1 MFHVKNM
8 LCIWAAHTVGK
19 DCEEPGDAGRRL
31 SAETSSDAMREV
43 QAAETLKKDPV
54 GKP

>member
-1 MFHVKNM
+1 M
-8 LCIWAAHTVGK
+8 VGK
-19 DCEEPGDAGRRL
+19 DWEESGHAGNRP
-31 SAETSSDAMREV
+31 SVETSSEAMREA

>member
-1 MFHVKNM
+1 M
-8 LCIWAAHTVGK
+8 VGK
-19 DCEEPGDAGRRL
+19 DWEESGHAGKCP
-31 SAETSSDAMREV
+31 SVETSSEAMRA